1 MGKQGGIAGKIILV
15 AVIVAV
21 IYGVMHM
28 GDFLG
33 LPKTRGIAGIP
44 APVLKAET
52 GQISVGEI
60 DGYKVTVDYTYSCD
74 LRGLVVNERH
84 FRESS
89 ILDKVAPVSAVLAWG
104 VVAENN
110 GKIDFG
116 WQQPIRGAVT
126 WNGGEAQYAAIGGS
140 KAIYQNC
147 TDAYLIPADDN
158 VREAFRKIK
167 QGDYL
172 HLTGYIGDAYCR
184 KSDGEYIG
192 LGSGDLGKSLK
203 GESDDI
209 YSVIYVTNLEWVK

>member
-52 GQISVGEI
+52 GQLSVGEI

-84 FRESS
+84 YTESS
-89 ILDKVAPVSAVLAWG
+89 ILDKVTPVSAVLAWG
-104 VVAENN
+104 TVAEYND
-110 GKIDFG
+110 KIDFG
-116 WQQPIRGAVT
+116 WQQPIRRTLA
-126 WNGGEAQYAAIGGS
+126 WNSGEEIYAEIGGS

-147 TDAYLIPADDN
+147 TAACLIPASET
-158 VREAFRKIK
+158 VKETFRKIK

-172 HLTGYIGDAYCR
+172 HLTGYIGDVYCR
-184 KSDGEYIG
+184 KPDGEYIG
-192 LGSGDLGKSLK
+192 LGSGDLGKNLK
-203 GESDDI
+203 GEAQDI
-209 YSVIYVTNLEWVK
+209 YSVIYVTKIEWVK